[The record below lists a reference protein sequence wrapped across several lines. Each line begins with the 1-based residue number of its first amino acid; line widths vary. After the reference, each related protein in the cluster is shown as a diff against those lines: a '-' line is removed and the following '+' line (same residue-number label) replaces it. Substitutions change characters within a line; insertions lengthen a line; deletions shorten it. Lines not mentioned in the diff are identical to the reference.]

1 MSQSSQSLGT
11 DPEDTD
17 KVKSLSTSVQM
28 AAIQLKSANKYIFRA
43 LLSIASAALLI
54 RVMGMFNQVIV
65 SARFGAGANMDAYFV
80 ASTLPILMAQ
90 LMGSS
95 VESSV
100 IPVYARVRSTGSK
113 EQASI
118 LFSSLLNILFIG
130 ILLLVVLMLIFRQ
143 PLLLLSAPGLHPN
156 SARLAADLAFFIFPV
171 FWLMVVIG
179 FLECILNAEGQFG
192 WPAYAGVLVPLTT
205 SVLVLTF
212 GKSLGV
218 VMLCVG
224 MALGLCLQ
232 LGFFILRVRRAK
244 IRYRP
249 VIDWRNPEIISVL
262 IIAWPALLTAFIS
275 QASPLVDQMFAS
287 YLSQGSISAINYALK
302 LFSVP
307 IGVIFA
313 SVGRAVLPYLSRQA
327 AIKDMKAFKET
338 LRLYVWAVAI
348 GTIILTAFM
357 IVLAHPIVQIL
368 FQRGAFTTADT
379 NNTAITL
386 IGFLIGLTPM
396 GIGFVAVRAFSALGK
411 TRVLLYVTIFSV
423 FANAFFDYI
432 FARLWQSFG
441 IALATSAVYICTAII
456 VLVTLSRMIGNLHL
470 FSPPPEIQKVL
481 LRMSLGPYYSRWVVW
496 KRKAAQFFNIP
507 DNRRQPIRRIVLA
520 LIVFIGGV
528 IGVILND
535 LYTLRVAFG
544 SLIILVLLRYRYA
557 LLLAW
562 VMIDVF
568 IGSSVSFF
576 NGSNFDSGL
585 TVPVVLLMFYFPVK
599 QTFKRMPA
607 LAFLLVYL
615 FWVLASIS
623 VSSMSAGAFLTTW
636 LIFLDFVAV
645 SVLTINVLTT
655 QKRLTLIVDAILLLS
670 TVIALYG
677 IYGYFT
683 KQNGIPDTQ
692 IPSLF
697 RISSIFSQTPT
708 ALAIFLTVVI
718 PLSFYRSTTLQ
729 GFKRVIGWVVIILLL
744 VTLVLTFSRG
754 AFVSAAVSILVII
767 VFLPSRKMR
776 VGMIS
781 GVVVLASLVALVV
794 TIGNIPIFSRF
805 FNQDI
810 TSLNGRTYLWSAIL
824 DHFDP
829 TRLLGNGLNASNALL
844 TNLRVGTGANVIAT
858 APHNLFLG
866 TLYDHGIIGLTLLLL
881 ILIVLI
887 VSLMA
892 GIRKTTGNR
901 RMLFVTALAALA
913 SILVQSVESN
923 EIWNQAVGIY
933 FWIVMSLPFAL
944 CWSITQKQPPEVCQ
958 ESRIRE
964 EVTEPRMKALRP
976 EKPKQISHVH

>member
-1 MSQSSQSLGT
+1 MSESSQSPGKE
-11 DPEDTD
+11 PEDTD
-17 KVKSLSTSVQM
+17 KVESLSTSVLM
-28 AAIQLKSANKYIFRA
+28 AAVRLKSANKYIFRA

-54 RVMGMFNQVIV
+54 RVMGMFNQVVV

-100 IPVYARVRSTGSK
+100 IPVYARMRSKGRK

-130 ILLLVVLMLIFRQ
+130 TLLLVVLMLIFRQ
-143 PLLLLSAPGLHPN
+143 PLLQLSAPGLSTN
-156 SARLAADLAFFIFPV
+156 TAELAANLAFFIFPV
-171 FWLMVVIG
+171 FCLMVVIG

-192 WPAYAGVLVPLTT
+192 WPAYAGMLVPLTT
-205 SVLVLTF
+205 SFLVLIF

-218 VMLCVG
+218 VTLCIG
-224 MALGLCLQ
+224 MALGLCL
-232 LGFFILRVRRAK
+232 LFSFFILRVRRAK

-249 VIDWRNPEIISVL
+249 VIEWRNPEIISVF
-262 IIAWPALLTAFIS
+262 IIAWPALLTALIS

-287 YLSQGSISAINYALK
+287 FLSQGSISAINYALK
-302 LFSVP
+302 LYSVP
-307 IGVIFA
+307 VGVIFA

-338 LRLYVWAVAI
+338 LRLYVWAVGI
-348 GTIILTAFM
+348 GTMILTAFM
-357 IVLAHPIVQIL
+357 IVLAHPIVKIL
-368 FQRGAFTTADT
+368 FQHGAFTTTDT
-379 NNTAITL
+379 NNTSITL

-396 GIGFVAVRAFSALGK
+396 GIGFVVVKAFSALGK
-411 TRVLLYVTIFSV
+411 TRVLLFVTIFSV
-423 FANAFFDYI
+423 FANALFDYI
-432 FARLWQSFG
+432 FGRLWQSFG
-441 IALATSAVYICTAII
+441 IALATSAVYICTSII

-481 LRMSLGPYYSRWVVW
+481 LKMSLGPNYSRWMVW
-496 KRKAAQFFNIP
+496 KRKAAQFFNISYKT
-507 DNRRQPIRRIVLA
+507 RQSIIRIILA
-520 LIVFIGGV
+520 IMVFVGGV
-528 IGVILND
+528 VGVILND
-535 LYTLRVAFG
+535 LTALKAAFG
-544 SLIILVLLRYRYA
+544 SIVILALLRYRLV

-562 VMIDVF
+562 IMIDVF

-585 TVPVVLLMFYFPVK
+585 TLPVVLLMFYFPIK
-599 QTFKRMPA
+599 RTFQRMPA
-607 LAFLLVYL
+607 LAFLLAYL

-623 VSSMSAGAFLTTW
+623 VSSMSAGAFLTIW
-636 LIFLDFVAV
+636 FIFLDYVAV
-645 SVLTINVLTT
+645 SVLTINALTT

-670 TVIALYG
+670 TIIALYG

-683 KQNGIPDTQ
+683 KQNGIPDAQ

-718 PLSFYRSTTLQ
+718 PLSFYRATTLK
-729 GFKRVIGWVVIILLL
+729 GIKRVIGWLLIILLL
-744 VTLVLTFSRG
+744 ITLVLTFSRG

-767 VFLPSRKMR
+767 LFLPSRKMR
-776 VGMIS
+776 VSMIS
-781 GVVVLASLVALVV
+781 GIIVLASLGALAVTVA
-794 TIGNIPIFSRF
+794 NIPIFTRF

-810 TSLNGRTYLWSAIL
+810 SSLNGRTYLWNAIL

-866 TLYDHGIIGLTLLLL
+866 TLYDQGVIGLILLLL
-881 ILIVLI
+881 VFIVLT
-887 VSLMA
+887 VSLIA
-892 GIRKTTGNR
+892 GIRNTTGDR
-901 RMLFVTALAALA
+901 RMLFVTALAVLA
-913 SILVQSVESN
+913 SILVQAFESN

-944 CWSITQKQPPEVCQ
+944 CWSITQKPSSEVDQ
-958 ESRIRE
+958 EIRDVE
-964 EVTEPRMKALRP
+964 ETTVPRMKALRL
-976 EKPKQISHVH
+976 EKPKQISHV

>member
-1 MSQSSQSLGT
+1 MSQSSQSLGK
-11 DPEDTD
+11 DPEETD

-65 SARFGAGANMDAYFV
+65 SARFGAGATMDAYFV

-90 LMGSS
+90 LLGSS

-100 IPVYARVRSTGSK
+100 IPVYARVRSTGRK

-205 SVLVLTF
+205 SILVLTF

-224 MALGLCLQ
+224 MVLGLCLQ

-249 VIDWRNPEIISVL
+249 VIDWRNPEIASVL

-338 LRLYVWAVAI
+338 LRLYVWAVGI
-348 GTIILTAFM
+348 GTMILTAFM

-396 GIGFVAVRAFSALGK
+396 GIGFVAVKAFSALGK

-423 FANAFFDYI
+423 FVNALFDYI

-441 IALATSAVYICTAII
+441 IALATSAVYVCTSII

-507 DNRRQPIRRIVLA
+507 DNMRQPIRRIILA

-528 IGVILND
+528 VGVILND

-623 VSSMSAGAFLTTW
+623 ISSMSAGAFLTIW

-655 QKRLTLIVDAILLLS
+655 QKRLTLIVDAVLLLS

-718 PLSFYRSTTLQ
+718 PLSFYRATTLQ

-767 VFLPSRKMR
+767 LFLPSRKMK

-810 TSLNGRTYLWSAIL
+810 TTLNGRTYLWSAIL

-829 TRLLGNGLNASNALL
+829 TRLLGNGLNASDALL

-866 TLYDHGIIGLTLLLL
+866 TLYDHGIIGLILFLLV
-881 ILIVLI
+881 LIVLT

-892 GIRKTTGNR
+892 GIRKTTGDQ

-913 SILVQSVESN
+913 SIVVQAIESN

-944 CWSITQKQPPEVCQ
+944 CWSVTQKQPPEVDQ
-958 ESRIRE
+958 EDRKRE
-964 EVTEPRMKALRP
+964 EATEPRMKALRL